1 MSGESLSSTSA
12 SSYYSAPASEGV
24 PKPICFISHAWDNK
38 RINEVVAAI
47 QYALGIAFDVATDI
61 TSASGANNP
70 QTLLANIRKASLFV
84 CILDNLRPNVAFE
97 LGYARAHNIP
107 FILLLYENAEVD
119 VRSFLDE
126 SGKRTLPQNPPL
138 GRTEIRIH
146 LGMLEGH
153 EPKIYSTAGANSAN
167 SPVAHIRSELD
178 LRYEYAPTLREAVYR
193 AYFKHNRVPATLRR
207 VVEKLI
213 RERNPLTI

>member
-119 VRSFLDE
+119 VRSFLMRAANARSHRIRPLDE
-126 SGKRTLPQNPPL
+126 R
-138 GRTEIRIH
+138 
-146 LGMLEGH
+146 
-153 EPKIYSTAGANSAN
+153 
-167 SPVAHIRSELD
+167 RSESTLAC
-178 LRYEYAPTLREAVYR
+178 LKGMNLKSTRPLAPTQRIRQWLIFEVNLIY
-193 AYFKHNRVPATLRR
+193 ATNMHQHF
-207 VVEKLI
+207 EKPFIAPISNIIVFQLH
-213 RERNPLTI
+213 

>member
-1 MSGESLSSTSA
+1 M
-12 SSYYSAPASEGV
+12 
-24 PKPICFISHAWDNK
+24 
-38 RINEVVAAI
+38 VAAI

-153 EPKIYSTAGANSAN
+153 EPKIYS
-167 SPVAHIRSELD
+167 PL
-178 LRYEYAPTLREAVYR
+178 APTQRIRQWLIFEVNLIY
-193 AYFKHNRVPATLRR
+193 ATNMHQHF
-207 VVEKLI
+207 EKPFIAPISNIIVFQLH
-213 RERNPLTI
+213 